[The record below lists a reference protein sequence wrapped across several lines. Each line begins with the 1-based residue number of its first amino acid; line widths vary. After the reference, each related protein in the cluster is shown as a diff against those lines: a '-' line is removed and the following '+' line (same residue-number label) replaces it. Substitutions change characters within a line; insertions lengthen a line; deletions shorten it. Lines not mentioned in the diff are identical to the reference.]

1 MDPYVGSFMENGGS
15 FITLAKK
22 QIAPSHKG
30 MRKTQGF
37 YRKEHRGTC
46 CDIGAELHRNISVI
60 EFEELGMEAIFKIEV
75 EDFPAFIV
83 VDDKN
88 NDFYSTWLS

>member
-1 MDPYVGSFMENGGS
+1 MQKLFPQLR
-15 FITLAKK
+15 I
-22 QIAPSHKG
+22 KG
-30 MRKTQGF
+30 ERSA
-37 YRKEHRGTC
+37 EC
-46 CDIGAELHRNISVI
+46 AELSFKKGRQQRCLLTACGPAAILAQNCIKNISVI